1 MDIIYYG
8 NIINGFN
15 IINIINIINGFFS
28 VLRVKNNTPQMTT
41 IFLLTNTNTFF
52 QILQF
57 FSGHIYIYTISLL
70 FNSCLTHC
78 MCITWT

>member
-8 NIINGFN
+8 NIINGF
-15 IINIINIINGFFS
+15 NIINIINGFFS

-57 FSGHIYIYTISLL
+57 FSGHIYIYILSL
-70 FNSCLTHC
+70 FCLTLV
-78 MCITWT
+78 